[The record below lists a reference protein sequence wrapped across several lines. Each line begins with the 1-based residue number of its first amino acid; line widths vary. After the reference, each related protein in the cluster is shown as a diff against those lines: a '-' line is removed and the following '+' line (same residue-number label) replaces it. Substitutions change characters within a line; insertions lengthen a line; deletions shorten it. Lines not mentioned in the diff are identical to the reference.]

1 MNEYL
6 IVYSKGGGMSI
17 KAAKFT
23 SNADSVVFFGEAGEL
38 VAVFNLEQIVA
49 VINTKY
55 RIA

>member
-1 MNEYL
+1 
-6 IVYSKGGGMSI
+6 MSI